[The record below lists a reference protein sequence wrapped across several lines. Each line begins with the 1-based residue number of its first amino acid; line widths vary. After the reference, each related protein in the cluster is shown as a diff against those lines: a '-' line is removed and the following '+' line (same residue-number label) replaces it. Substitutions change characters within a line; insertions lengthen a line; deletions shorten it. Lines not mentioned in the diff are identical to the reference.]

1 MNKCQFPICEF
12 APTGPFA
19 CGKDAPETRG
29 EFQFC
34 PEHAIEYDKDKE
46 REAIER
52 RKPLSLE
59 GLVDKLEELAKKR
72 GQYAG
77 NVEYYQ
83 VTIEM
88 HGVER
93 AIKKAVSKI
102 IGGK

>member
-1 MNKCQFPICEF
+1 MLK
-12 APTGPFA
+12 
-19 CGKDAPETRG
+19 
-29 EFQFC
+29 
-34 PEHAIEYDKDKE
+34 
-46 REAIER
+46 
-52 RKPLSLE
+52 

-88 HGVER
+88 QGVER

-102 IGGK
+102 IGGG